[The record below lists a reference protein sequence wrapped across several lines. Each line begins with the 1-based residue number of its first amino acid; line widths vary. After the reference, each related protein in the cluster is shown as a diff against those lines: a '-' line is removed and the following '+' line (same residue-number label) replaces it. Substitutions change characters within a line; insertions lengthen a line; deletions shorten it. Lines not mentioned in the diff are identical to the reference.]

1 MIDRNEVGIVNGL
14 TVKQVSELSGVS
26 IRTLQYYD
34 NIGLLTPSERTE
46 AGYRLYG
53 EEQLATLQ
61 EILLFRELEFPL
73 KEIKAILGSPAHDRE
88 KALRQQVELLTLKK
102 ERLERLIRL
111 ANDLRIA
118 QGKNATS
125 KNRAPEKNSARER
138 KTTMDFTAFDKTK
151 LEEYAKRAREEYSG
165 TDAYKEYEVK
175 SAGRTPEDEQAF
187 AVEFMAIFAKFG
199 ALLED
204 GTDSNTAGDNAA
216 DSSSVDST
224 PEASLSKAS
233 SPEAQALVQELR
245 DYITEHFYNCT
256 PEILAGLGKIYA
268 ADGEFKE
275 NIDHAGGSG
284 TAEFASK
291 AIEFYCRK

>member
-46 AGYRLYG
+46 AGYRLYE

-73 KEIKAILGSPAHDRE
+73 KEIKAILESPAHDRE

-102 ERLERLIRL
+102 ERLEGLIRL
-111 ANDLRIA
+111 ADDLRTA
-118 QGKNATS
+118 QGKNTTT
-125 KNRAPEKNSARER
+125 KNNVPEKNSTRER

-175 SAGRTPEDEQAF
+175 SAGRTAETE
-187 AVEFMAIFAKFG
+187 AVLGEGLMAIFARFG
-199 ALLED
+199 KLLTD
-204 GTDSNTAGDNAA
+204 GSSGASESGTPA
-216 DSSSVDST
+216 D
-224 PEASLSKAS
+224 PASPA
-233 SPEAQALVQELR
+233 AQALVWELQ
-245 DYITEHFYNCT
+245 DYITEHFYTCT
-256 PEILAGLGKIYA
+256 PEILAGLGKMYA
-268 ADGEFKE
+268 ADGEFRE
-275 NIDHAGGSG
+275 NIDRCGGDG
-284 TAEFASK
+284 TAVFVSK
-291 AIEFYCRK
+291 AIDHFTQRSA